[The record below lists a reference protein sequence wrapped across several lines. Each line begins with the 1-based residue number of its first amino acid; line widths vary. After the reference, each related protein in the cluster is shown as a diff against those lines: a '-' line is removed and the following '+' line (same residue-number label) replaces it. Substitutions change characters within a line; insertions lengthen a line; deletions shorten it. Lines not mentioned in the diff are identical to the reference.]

1 MPEISLHLLI
11 VSVLLLSNRDIITII
26 CDLPL
31 STMEDLIASKF
42 MEYSFLFLFIFIIFF
57 LSIKFPYFALNLGRS
72 INLYSENNKYV
83 QIMKILILMKVR
95 MNIKNREF
103 LVINFFKGV
112 KFILKNSVLI
122 SLFSFSWKYLI
133 YFFYIKII
141 KY

>member
-1 MPEISLHLLI
+1 
-11 VSVLLLSNRDIITII
+11 
-26 CDLPL
+26 
-31 STMEDLIASKF
+31 MEDLIASKF

-122 SLFSFSWKYLI
+122 SLFSFS
-133 YFFYIKII
+133 
-141 KY
+141 